1 MTLQRINHQVLMRGV
16 PLYLLFRPF
25 RAQHPF
31 IFNYYLPGGSAR
43 IRLQC
48 RRCVFDPWVG
58 KVPWRKKWQPTPVFL
73 PGKFHGQKS
82 LVGYSPWSCKES
94 DTDEQLNTHTCLWS
108 FLAKNEVSFS
118 RAGLCHIVDTCHLY
132 LLKKVE
138 NAVLSSTNHTSCVH

>member
-73 PGKFHGQKS
+73 PGKFHGQKI
-82 LVGYSPWSCKES
+82 LVRYSPWSHKES
-94 DTDEQLNTHTCLWS
+94 DTIEQLSMCTKVKVKSLSQVLLFATPWTVAYQDS
-108 FLAKNEVSFS
+108 PSIGFS
-118 RAGLCHIVDTCHLY
+118 RQEY
-132 LLKKVE
+132 WKR
-138 NAVLSSTNHTSCVH
+138 N